1 MSKVEEF
8 LSRKDEEEVI
18 EAIRMAEKST
28 SGEIRVHLEK
38 SHGDQDIFERS
49 MEVFHV
55 LKMDNTKAANGVL
68 IYVAVEDRD
77 FVIYGDRGINEVV
90 PTDFWE
96 STKDAI
102 VAQFKTGNYK
112 QGLIDGILKAGE
124 QLQRHFPWSETN
136 VNELSNTISRGNATN
151 K

>member
-1 MSKVEEF
+1 MSKVEDF
-8 LSRKDEEEVI
+8 LSKKEEEEIV

-28 SGEIRVHLEK
+28 SGEIRVHIEK
-38 SHGDQDIFERS
+38 THGDQDIFERA
-49 MEVFHV
+49 MEVFHL
-55 LKMDNTKAANGVL
+55 LKMDNTKLDNGVL

-90 PTDFWE
+90 PADFWE

-102 VAQFKTGNYK
+102 VAQFKAGNYK

-124 QLQRHFPWSETN
+124 QLQAHFPWSEDN
-136 VNELSNTISRGNATN
+136 RNELPNNIS
-151 K
+151 KE